1 MVILEGDRK
10 LFIGAKVTIDS
21 KSIFY
26 GGWYRNPPDITG
38 VVTGIV
44 DEDEEEDEM
53 WWQVKWSNGE
63 NNTYQHGDL
72 KVLGKVVE
80 CKDGS
85 G

>member
-26 GGWYRNPPDITG
+26 RNSYRNPSDIVG
-38 VVTGIV
+38 VVTGIEY
-44 DEDEEEDEM
+44 EDEEDDEI
-53 WWQVKWSNGE
+53 WWHVKWSNGE

-72 KVLGKVVE
+72 KVLGVVV
-80 CKDGS
+80 DGE
-85 G
+85 